1 MHGSYRYICDVNG
14 NMRPLE
20 IGDKVY
26 NVKQNGFADFKR
38 YSFSVVVEL
47 TKTLAVLKNGVRLI
61 NVPKES
67 FIMEDVGYSVYRKKG
82 VHWHLVS
89 LNAIRS
95 AQIENRRIAAHDW
108 FKEKEFTVEEM
119 IKVHDLLKR

>member
-1 MHGSYRYICDVNG
+1 MHGPYRYICGVNG

>member
-1 MHGSYRYICDVNG
+1 MYGPYRYICGVNG
-14 NMRPLE
+14 SMRPLE

>member
-1 MHGSYRYICDVNG
+1 MHGPYRYICGVNG
-14 NMRPLE
+14 SMRPLE

-89 LNAIRS
+89 LNAILS